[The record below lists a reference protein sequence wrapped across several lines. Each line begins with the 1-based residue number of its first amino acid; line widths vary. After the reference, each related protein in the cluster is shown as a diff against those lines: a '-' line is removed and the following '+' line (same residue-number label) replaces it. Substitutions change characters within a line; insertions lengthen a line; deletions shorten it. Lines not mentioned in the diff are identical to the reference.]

1 MEDFIKTYNVSRET
15 FKNLN
20 RFIEI
25 LTTWNAKMN
34 LVSRNSMADIWT
46 RHVADSLELYQYL
59 NAGAKRV
66 YDIGSGAGFPAM
78 VLAIAANGQ
87 MPGLSF
93 TLIESITKK
102 TVYLNDVKNK
112 LNLKNVQII
121 NDRSENLKLPPAD
134 FVTARAVAS
143 LNKLFLYALPFVGKN
158 TVLILPKGETFLNE
172 VREAENFWNFDLEV
186 KKNSVHETGV
196 VLLVSH
202 LRRKK

>member
-1 MEDFIKTYNVSRET
+1 MKTYNVSRET

-20 RFIEI
+20 RFVDI
-25 LTTWNAKMN
+25 LTAWNTKMN

-46 RHVADSLELYQYL
+46 RHVADSFELYQYL

-66 YDIGSGAGFPAM
+66 YDIGSGAGFPAI
-78 VLAIAANGQ
+78 VLAIAANEQ
-87 MPGLSF
+87 MPDLSF

-112 LNLKNVQII
+112 LGLKNVQII

-134 FVTARAVAS
+134 FVTARAVAG
-143 LNKLFLYALPFVGKN
+143 LNKLFLYALPFASKN

>member
-59 NAGAKRV
+59 NAGAKRL

-87 MPGLSF
+87 IPDLSF

-112 LNLKNVQII
+112 LGLKNVQII

-134 FVTARAVAS
+134 FVTARAVAN
-143 LNKLFLYALPFVGKN
+143 LNKLFSYALPFTGKN

-186 KKNSVHETGV
+186 KKNSVHEAGV